1 MTFAVLTKQ
10 KKDEK
15 MVNSVVKVSSII
27 TDKEENVKEN
37 EHQYKAMSKLQ
48 VRSFISQ
55 KQSNIDEISSH
66 NQIDYLMAV
75 GPFNSKIASSYK
87 KHFTQ

>member
-1 MTFAVLTKQ
+1 MLTKQ

-48 VRSFISQ
+48 VKSFIFQ
-55 KQSNIDEISSH
+55 KQFNIDEISVA
-66 NQIDYLMAV
+66 IIRL
-75 GPFNSKIASSYK
+75 II
-87 KHFTQ
+87 